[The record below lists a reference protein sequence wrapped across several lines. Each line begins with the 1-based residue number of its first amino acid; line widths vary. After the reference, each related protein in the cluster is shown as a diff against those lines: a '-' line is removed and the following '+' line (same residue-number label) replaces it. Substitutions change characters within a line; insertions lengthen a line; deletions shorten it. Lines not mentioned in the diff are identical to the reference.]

1 MQEVDSFYPQH
12 ILNTAIEFSH
22 IRQNIPCMKTWE
34 HERVHACA
42 TLLVLQQ
49 RKTDRNS
56 TFNQAQI
63 IKAESTEWRAAGQLH
78 LTSSWHGSCLEQ
90 NSNTHWSMHNST
102 YSAQC
107 NQIITHTSKGTFTHA
122 GGLQT
127 PKISHDK
134 DKFSPRSSKS
144 LDSRNHKIK

>member
-1 MQEVDSFYPQH
+1 MCNIVGLTTKKD
-12 ILNTAIEFSH
+12 
-22 IRQNIPCMKTWE
+22 RQ
-34 HERVHACA
+34 
-42 TLLVLQQ
+42 
-49 RKTDRNS
+49 NS

-63 IKAESTEWRAAGQLH
+63 IKAESTEWRAACQLH
-78 LTSSWHGSCLEQ
+78 LTSSWHGSCLKQ

-102 YSAQC
+102 YSAQY

-144 LDSRNHKIK
+144 LDSRNHKMK